1 MKNNSFI
8 KDTLV
13 LFVITLVLGILLS
26 VVKTLTDIPIRLG
39 EEKAKREA
47 FLQVCAEY
55 DNGEEVIN
63 KIKDINSSKTAITS
77 ALIAKNANGDNVGY
91 IIQATTKGY
100 GGDIDLI
107 IGFGNDK
114 KVTGIAFPTS
124 LSETPG
130 LGMRVTEDPFK
141 SSFNGKGDQDLAS
154 VDTLTGATISSS
166 AVKNAILDAA
176 HIVDKM

>member
-8 KDTLV
+8 KDALV

-26 VVKTLTDIPIRLG
+26 LVKTLTDIPIRYG

-47 FLQVCAEY
+47 FSQVCAEY
-55 DNGEEVIN
+55 DSGEEVI
-63 KIKDINSSKTAITS
+63 DRINNINFSKTTINS
-77 ALIAKNANGDNVGY
+77 ALIAKNSNGDSIGY
-91 IIQATTKGY
+91 IIQITTKGY
-100 GGDIDLI
+100 GGDIDMI
-107 IGFGNDK
+107 IGFDNDK

-130 LGMRVTEDPFK
+130 LGMRVTEEPFK
-141 SSFNGKGDQDLAS
+141 SSFNGKGESDLAS

-166 AVKNAILDAA
+166 AVKSAIIDATS
-176 HIVDKM
+176 VVNKM